1 MRKHRVTCA
10 STGRDEDGEEEERA
24 SETRSETDLVTA
36 EPSPP
41 GTEGA
46 KTRRSDIRTHRV
58 IYAHL
63 G

>member
-1 MRKHRVTCA
+1 MRKHRVTRA
-10 STGRDEDGEEEERA
+10 STGWEEDGEEEERA

-46 KTRRSDIRTHRV
+46 KTRRSDMRKHRV
-58 IYAHL
+58 TCAST